1 VDRRARADL
10 HTYCVRV
17 GARGW
22 LECGNRS
29 PHALRLVDVRA
40 HLHLR
45 HGMVSRAAARCSRA
59 RAVARRSRAPTW
71 YVSTREPPSSEGE
84 RKPSAIAESA
94 AYTAVKASGAVGEVM
109 RGRHGS
115 LTPEKREEPVAQ
127 SARIRK
133 T

>member
-40 HLHLR
+40 HLHLP
-45 HGMVSRAAARCSRA
+45 HGMVSRAA
-59 RAVARRSRAPTW
+59 ARRSRAPTW

-84 RKPSAIAESA
+84 RKLSAIEESA
-94 AYTAVKASGAVGEVM
+94 ANSAVNASGAVGAVM